1 MKEVSKFIV
10 NLFAAI
16 GAVKVGSIGVGMI
29 EENDGN
35 FLMGV
40 LITGVIVAYIS
51 VSTYLLSNKLSQDSD
66 KMDLNS

>member
-1 MKEVSKFIV
+1 MKEVSKFMV